1 MERYRDYLSRPT
13 FILIVILLIAVW
25 IAKIFRLETTDYLIT
40 IMFFIGIAMSLN
52 IIMGF
57 AGYVSFGHTVFL
69 GISGYVFALIVYYN
83 IWLAEMLD
91 MFYGLPIFM
100 IAILAGAVS
109 AVIAILVGIPVL
121 KLRGAFFAIATIGLD
136 FAALYIIKAVIPII
150 NPEFFGAQII
160 LPAYALAYKDNVFVA
175 MYLTFAL
182 VLLTNYF
189 VRRSRFGMGLLAIS
203 EDEDAAEAL
212 GVPTT
217 KYKILAFALSAF
229 MTGMLGAIFGLNA
242 GGVDENLFNLAHTID
257 MIVMIVIGGI
267 GTVMGPLIGS
277 IIYFIIYD
285 TLLVTY
291 PEFNLVILGSIVA
304 VLVLFA
310 PRGII
315 GIVRGMTIGGR
326 RLRDIIE

>member
-1 MERYRDYLSRPT
+1 MVNVKEYLERPT
-13 FILIVILLIAVW
+13 FVLIILVLVAIALAKLL
-25 IAKIFRLETTDYLIT
+25 RLETTDYLIT

-52 IIMGF
+52 LIMGF

-69 GISGYVFALIVYYN
+69 GISGYIFALIVYYN
-83 IWLAEMLD
+83 VWLAEMLD
-91 MFYGLPIFM
+91 TLFGIPIFLV
-100 IAILAGAVS
+100 AIVAGGVS
-109 AVIAILVGIPVL
+109 ALVAFLVGVPVL

-136 FAALYIIKAVIPII
+136 FAALYIVKAFIPII

-160 LPAYALAYKDNVFVA
+160 LPAYALAYKNNVFVA
-175 MYLTFAL
+175 MYITFAL
-182 VLLTNYF
+182 VLITNYV

-212 GVPTT
+212 GVPTR
-217 KYKILAFALSAF
+217 KYKLLAFALSAF
-229 MTGMLGAIFGLNA
+229 FTGMLGAIFGLNA

-267 GTVMGPLIGS
+267 GTVMGPLVGS
-277 IIYFIIYD
+277 IIYFILYD

-315 GIVRGMTIGGR
+315 GIIRGKTIRGK